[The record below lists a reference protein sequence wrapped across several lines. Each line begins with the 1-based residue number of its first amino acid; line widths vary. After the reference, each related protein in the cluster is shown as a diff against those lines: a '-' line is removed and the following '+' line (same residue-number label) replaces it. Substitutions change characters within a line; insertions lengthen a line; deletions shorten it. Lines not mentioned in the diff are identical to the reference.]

1 MVRVPVQVP
10 QGGSYRP
17 THLPMASSEQPGIV
31 RQEKYI
37 AVVEDAPQTAKG
49 TSAGAA
55 RPSWNLMHM
64 RWVLGGFGLVIL
76 LIGTL
81 LTLQAFSANRAV
93 ERQLVKLQQQTSNS
107 SGSSSLPT
115 DTKPKDP
122 SYVDNNAVAPQLP
135 KIISIP
141 KIGVR
146 ARVVQVGVDIEGR
159 LDVPKTAYDVG
170 WYTGSSRPG
179 ENGAMVVDGHV
190 QGVGGGAIFTNLN
203 KLARGDKLKVVRGDG
218 KEFSYTVQS
227 TETVAVQ
234 SVDMARLLV
243 SADAARPGL
252 NLITCGGTFDNR
264 ADTYTDRTIVYT
276 LQD

>member
-1 MVRVPVQVP
+1 MWRIWKLYDP
-10 QGGSYRP
+10 
-17 THLPMASSEQPGIV
+17 L
-31 RQEKYI
+31 
-37 AVVEDAPQTAKG
+37 
-49 TSAGAA
+49 
-55 RPSWNLMHM
+55 
-64 RWVLGGFGLVIL
+64 
-76 LIGTL
+76 
-81 LTLQAFSANRAV
+81 RA
-93 ERQLVKLQQQTSNS
+93 L
-107 SGSSSLPT
+107 
-115 DTKPKDP
+115 
-122 SYVDNNAVAPQLP
+122 
-135 KIISIP
+135 
-141 KIGVR
+141 
-146 ARVVQVGVDIEGR
+146 VVQVGVEIEG
-159 LDVPKTAYDVG
+159 LFYKQKTAYEVG